1 MEAQTFEVKTPLL
14 TAGRS
19 IMPLARTGIMSVGL
33 NYYSPGRKNSL
44 HTHPGEDHAF
54 VVLDGEVTFYDKEGK
69 ATVIKK
75 GDGIMLPE
83 GWYYWFE
90 NTGGKPLALLRF
102 SAWKQGR
109 KVARI
114 EAAGGTRGE
123 DATEY
128 EHVDGTPVEGRY
140 WELS

>member
-1 MEAQTFEVKTPLL
+1 MAAQTFEVKTPLL
-14 TAGRS
+14 TGGRS

-54 VVLDGEVTFYDKEGK
+54 VVLDGEATFYDKDNN
-69 ATVIKK
+69 AAVLKK
-75 GDGIMLPE
+75 GQGIMLPE

-90 NTGGKPLALLRF
+90 NSGGKPLALLRF

-109 KVARI
+109 KVARV
-114 EAAGGTRGE
+114 ETTGRTRGE

-128 EHVDGTPVEGRY
+128 EHVDGTPIERQY

>member
-114 EAAGGTRGE
+114 EAAGRTRGE

>member
-1 MEAQTFEVKTPLL
+1 MDAFTFKIKTPLL
-14 TAGRS
+14 TGGRS
-19 IMPLARTGIMSVGL
+19 QMPLARTGIMSVGL

-54 VVLDGEVTFYDKEGK
+54 VVLDGEVTFYDKEGET
-69 ATVIKK
+69 AVLKK

-109 KVARI
+109 KVARV
-114 EAAGGTRGE
+114 EATGRTRGE

-128 EHVDGTPVEGRY
+128 EHVDGTPVEGQY
-140 WELS
+140 WELT

>member
-1 MEAQTFEVKTPLL
+1 MDAFTFKVKTPLL

-19 IMPLARTGIMSVGL
+19 IMPLARTGMMSVGL

-69 ATVIKK
+69 ATVLKK
-75 GDGIMLPE
+75 GAGIMLPE

-90 NTGGKPLALLRF
+90 NSGGKPLALLRF
-102 SAWKQGR
+102 SAWKQKGN
-109 KVARI
+109 VARV
-114 EAAGGTRGE
+114 EASGRARKD

-128 EHVDGTPVEGRY
+128 ECVDGTPVEGQY

>member
-14 TAGRS
+14 TEGRS
-19 IMPLARTGIMSVGL
+19 IMPLARTDLVSVSL
-33 NYYSPGRKNSL
+33 NYYAPGRKNSL
-44 HTHPGEDHAF
+44 HTHPGEDHSF
-54 VVLDGEVTFYDKEGK
+54 VVLDGEVTFYDKDGK
-69 ATVIKK
+69 ATILKK
-75 GDGIMLPE
+75 GQGIMLPE
-83 GWYYWFE
+83 GWYYRFE

-109 KVARI
+109 KVARV
-114 EAAGGTRGE
+114 EATGRARKD

-128 EHVDGTPVEGRY
+128 ECVDGTPLEGRY

>member
-14 TAGRS
+14 TGGRS
-19 IMPLARTGIMSVGL
+19 IMPLARTDLISIGI
-33 NYYSPGRKNSL
+33 NFYSPGRKNSL

-54 VVLDGEVTFYDKEGK
+54 VVLDGEVTFYDKDNN
-69 ATVIKK
+69 ATVLKK
-75 GDGIMLPE
+75 GQGIMLPE
-83 GWYYWFE
+83 GWYYRFE

-109 KVARI
+109 KLARI
-114 EAAGGTRGE
+114 EAAGRTRGK

-128 EHVDGTPVEGRY
+128 EHVDGTPIKGQY

>member
-1 MEAQTFEVKTPLL
+1 MAAQTFEVKTPLL
-14 TAGRS
+14 TGGRS
-19 IMPLARTGIMSVGL
+19 IMPLARTGMMSVGL

-54 VVLDGEVTFYDKEGK
+54 VVLDGEVTFYDKNNNS
-69 ATVIKK
+69 TVLRK
-75 GDGIMLPE
+75 GQGIMLPE

-90 NTGGKPLALLRF
+90 NSGGKPLALLRF
-102 SAWKQGR
+102 SAWKQKGN
-109 KVARI
+109 VARV
-114 EAAGGTRGE
+114 ETSGRARKD

-128 EHVDGTPVEGRY
+128 EYVDGTPVEGQY

>member
-19 IMPLARTGIMSVGL
+19 IMPLARTGMMSVGL

-69 ATVIKK
+69 ATVLKK

-90 NTGGKPLALLRF
+90 NSGGKPLALLRF

-109 KVARI
+109 KVARV
-114 EAAGGTRGE
+114 EATGRTRGE

-128 EHVDGTPVEGRY
+128 EHVDGTPIEGQY
-140 WELS
+140 WEMT

>member
-1 MEAQTFEVKTPLL
+1 MAAQTFEVKTPLL
-14 TAGRS
+14 TGGRS

-54 VVLDGEVTFYDKEGK
+54 VVLDGEVTFYDKDNN
-69 ATVIKK
+69 AAVLKK
-75 GDGIMLPE
+75 GQGIMLPE

-90 NTGGKPLALLRF
+90 NSGGKPLVLLRF

-109 KVARI
+109 KVARV
-114 EAAGGTRGE
+114 ETTGRTRGE

-128 EHVDGTPVEGRY
+128 EHVDGTPIERQY

>member
-1 MEAQTFEVKTPLL
+1 MAAQTFEVKTPLL

-19 IMPLARTGIMSVGL
+19 IMPLARTEIMSVGL

-44 HTHPGEDHAF
+44 HTHPGEDHTF
-54 VVLDGEVTFYDKEGK
+54 VVLDGEATFYDKEGK
-69 ATVIKK
+69 ATMLKK
-75 GDGIMLPE
+75 GEGIMLPE

-90 NTGGKPLALLRF
+90 NSGGKPLALLRL
-102 SAWKQGR
+102 SAWKQKGN
-109 KVARI
+109 VARV
-114 EAAGGTRGE
+114 EAGGRMRKD

-128 EHVDGTPVEGRY
+128 ECVDGTPVEGQY